1 VKVRLTFAMVV
12 GTATL
17 ILGATPQ
24 ATLETPRI
32 PEAGPIARPRSAPVR
47 TLARTMDALV
57 GWRPNANG

>member
-1 VKVRLTFAMVV
+1 MVV

-32 PEAGPIARPRSAPVR
+32 PEAGPIARPRSVPVR